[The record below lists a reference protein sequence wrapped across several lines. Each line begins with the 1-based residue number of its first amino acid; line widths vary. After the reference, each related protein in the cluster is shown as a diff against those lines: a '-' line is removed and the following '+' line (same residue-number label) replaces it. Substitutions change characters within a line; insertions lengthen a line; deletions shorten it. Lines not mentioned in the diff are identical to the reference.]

1 MAVGGIGD
9 KPIDWSALL
18 NSVTSTGN
26 VSGTEGPQG
35 PANLVLSEGDK
46 EVLLGLLTAP
56 EIDPPEGGVEDAA
69 AKLES
74 LLEKLQDGKSFEF
87 TEEQTQTFV
96 TTVTALLTKVTQESG
111 GVGGETPA
119 PKKLTSAG
127 EPQDPDYHSTQT
139 SASKVLFDVYALM
152 ALLAECAQE
161 QKNAQRDIR
170 AAETAAVVTSIQNQ
184 AAAQRSAAITGLVAG
199 CIICGLQAVA
209 AGISAIKSISNLKV
223 ESQMKQD
230 FHVKQASAELT
241 EAQKQLDVDMKAAK
255 DNPKPELQKRVEA
268 SKALVKEKGMAL
280 KMSQDAMEG
289 SDKYTQ
295 LKISEARTKAFGE
308 VSTALGNL
316 GQAIVKGIVD
326 ILQAEV
332 TAKSADQKKA
342 EEALEE
348 TKDLMKSFQDV
359 VDQVSK
365 LAQAVLQ
372 AENDSMNNAIQA

>member
-46 EVLLGLLTAP
+46 EVLLALLTAP
-56 EIDPPEGGVEDAA
+56 ELDPPDGGVENPAE
-69 AKLES
+69 KLES
-74 LLEKLQDGKSFEF
+74 LLEKLQDGKTFDF

-96 TTVTALLTKVTQESG
+96 TTVTALLTKVNQESG
-111 GVGGETPA
+111 GIVGGTPG
-119 PKKLTSAG
+119 PKNNQ
-127 EPQDPDYHSTQT
+127 EVQDTNPDYHSTQT
-139 SASKVLFDVYALM
+139 SSSKVLFDVYALM

-170 AAETAAVVTSIQNQ
+170 SAETTAVVTSIQNQ
-184 AAAQRSAAITGLVAG
+184 AAQQRSAALTGLIAG
-199 CIICGLQAVA
+199 SLVCAMQACA
-209 AGISAIKSISNLKV
+209 AAYSAIKTVANV
-223 ESQMKQD
+223 RADGQMNQE
-230 FHVKQASAELT
+230 FGVKQASADLT
-241 EAQKQLDVDMKAAK
+241 EAQKQFDADVKAAK
-255 DNPKPELQKRVEA
+255 ADQVDA
-268 SKALVKEKGMAL
+268 SKHEVMEKGRAL
-280 KMSQDAMEG
+280 KTAMDAKEG

-295 LKISEARTKAFGE
+295 LKISEARVKAVGDI
-308 VSTALGNL
+308 SMALGNL
-316 GQAIVKGIVD
+316 GQTIVKGIAD
-326 ILQAEV
+326 LLQAE
-332 TAKSADQKKA
+332 AMAMSADQKKA
-342 EEALEE
+342 EEGLEE

-359 VDQVSK
+359 IDQVSK